1 MIKYEIKTGSSF
13 LNEKA
18 RQQRDIGFKP
28 KLKGMRC
35 GKCSTDTTIRF
46 VEDDLSHVKAEYKSC
61 CSEFEDRIKN
71 KLWPNKN

>member
-1 MIKYEIKTGSSF
+1 MIKYEIKTGCSF

-35 GKCSTDTTIRF
+35 GKCSEHTVIKF
-46 VEDDLSHVKAEYKSC
+46 VETDFTHVKAVFNSC
-61 CSEFEDRIKN
+61 CSEFENRIKD
-71 KLWPNKN
+71 KLWNKN